1 MNKEELLYL
10 LDTLELPKT
19 EYYILSSGSMLLYGL
34 RDIAN
39 DLNLCVSNELFE
51 ILKEKYNL
59 NENNKN
65 DSGFYKISKDIE
77 IIPNDKKNFKMDY
90 IDEYPVENLKTILEF
105 KEKRNL
111 PKDKKDIE
119 NIKKYLN
126 II

>member
-1 MNKEELLYL
+1 MNKKELLKL
-10 LDTLELPKT
+10 LDSLNLPKT

-39 DLNLCVSNELFE
+39 DLDLCVSNELFKH
-51 ILKEKYNL
+51 LKEKYNL

-65 DSGFYKISKDIE
+65 DSGFYKISEDIE

-90 IDEYPVENLKTILEF
+90 INGYPVENLKTILEF